1 MADEKKTAPR
11 CCVVIC
17 GDEAGKDAAVLRCD
31 SAEAKELLA
40 KFRECCDDTEC
51 CG

>member
-1 MADEKKTAPR
+1 MAEEKEKSPC

-17 GDEAGKDAAVLRCD
+17 GDTGEKGIKILKCD

-40 KFRECCDDTEC
+40 KFRECCDDADC
-51 CG
+51 CS